1 MISTSTAN
9 LNTCEWCGC
18 IHSGKC
24 PQVKAIQYHKDGTVK
39 RVEFFAPNDYV
50 APVVVKPFEPS
61 QPRVGVTLTPFR
73 WDTGTAGTSA
83 IPISGI
89 SASISNTEGANTTG
103 SGADMNS
110 PYFAG
115 YTLTSG

>member
-9 LNTCEWCGC
+9 LNTCQWCSC

-24 PQVKAIQYHKDGTVK
+24 PQVKAIEYHANGNIK
-39 RVEFFAPNDYV
+39 RIEFFGPNDYF
-50 APVVVKPFEPS
+50 APTIVKPFEPELS
-61 QPRVGVTLTPFR
+61 PFR
-73 WDTGTAGTSA
+73 WETGTAGTNA

-103 SGADMNS
+103 SVADMNN

-115 YTLTSG
+115 YTLTSGK